1 MRSRF
6 KKTRSF
12 LSALLLVMPAV
23 SWAGTTLL
31 DAELPERITWQ
42 KTPIELA
49 LTVGKEQRIDFP
61 GPVKVGLPATLQPV
75 LRVQSVA
82 GTVYLLAHQPF
93 EPTRVMVRAIEDGA
107 IYLLDLSAGTQGDP
121 TTAIQILDPESR
133 RSSVPADQESDQTE
147 QSPTLPAYGY
157 VALTRFA
164 AQQLYAPAR
173 LLRDLPGVV
182 RVPVRL
188 EAVEL
193 LHGGQVIAEPLVA
206 WRAGDLY
213 VTGVKLKNRTGQ
225 AVILDPRKLRG
236 TWLTA
241 AFQHN
246 RLHAAGDE
254 ADTTVVYLISARP
267 FETSL

>member
-1 MRSRF
+1 MRPRL

-12 LSALLLVMPAV
+12 LCALLLVVPALT
-23 SWAGTTLL
+23 WAGTTRL

-42 KTPIELA
+42 KTPIDLV
-49 LTVGKEQRIDFP
+49 LSVGKEQRVDFP
-61 GPVKVGLPATLQPV
+61 GPVKVGLPAALQPI

-82 GTVYLLAHQPF
+82 GTLYLLAHQTF
-93 EPTRVMVRAIEDGA
+93 EPTRVMVRAIESGA
-107 IYLLDLSAGTQGDP
+107 VYLLDLSADNQSTP
-121 TTAIQILDPESR
+121 TAAIQIFDPEVEQSEL
-133 RSSVPADQESDQTE
+133 SSDPSVP
-147 QSPTLPAYGY
+147 SPILPTYGY

-182 RVPVRL
+182 RVPVRR
-188 EAVEL
+188 EAVPL
-193 LHGGQVIAEPLVA
+193 VHGGQVIAEPLVA

-213 VTGVKLKNRTGQ
+213 LTAVKLRNSTSQ
-225 AVILDPRKLRG
+225 AVTLDPRKLRG